1 MATSS
6 NVWAMNNDG
15 WEDGLKNVFEPRKLA
30 DEEFKRGQGII
41 KDAYAIDEQQ
51 ALLPTKL
58 AESMVNRRKAEANLQ
73 YYEENPNAL
82 VDAIG
87 SEANRVRVFN
97 ENQIGENQA
106 KITARTE
113 QQARD
118 ELIAS
123 KSFITTPEQLNPDG
137 SVRVPATERP
147 TTEIERLE
155 LAATAA
161 PTYKMQQDISAMVKT
176 KYTDVVN
183 QAVAQEDYV
192 GAHEAAKKAGLITG
206 DAKLTRL
213 SDDTYTIQTTYG
225 GTRQIGKQALQQ
237 MFFSQATKEK
247 LAVANNEAAG
257 RIAVE
262 TLKGNYD
269 LQGRRITADSN
280 QTVANT
286 RAAAQLGAAQ
296 IGYDRSVDTAN
307 IRTGG
312 TAQGAQSGVA
322 NPYISKQAPTN
333 QFISG
338 TLPVSHNHPTY
349 DKADDLAA
357 QKVGIPSEFL
367 KSIRLYGERTNADKV
382 SEAGAKGV
390 YQFIPAT
397 RNAIKSKY
405 GVDAWSTNP
414 EEAATAAAY
423 LVKEN
428 YDAAK
433 ANPRGKTP
441 EEEMFR
447 LYHAGATATRGK
459 VNEDYAVRTMSGL
472 RDLSAQPQQS
482 AQPQARYSND
492 AAAYINANQSKF
504 GITDEAAPA
513 FKQFIAS
520 LPPERQKWLNAAKEN
535 PRLQTEVDG
544 IMRDFSKSQ
553 GATTQVTKT
562 QTAKPATQSP
572 AMPQSTAP
580 AMPQQAATEPNVK
593 ASGTPDLP
601 ASQSVPRQPETLKDF
616 ISGLSL
622 SEIRAMQDD
631 IATVEKTTGA
641 TPQSKEAKQLLAAAA
656 TGENLKYAAKASA
669 TGLATGAKQTL
680 ESAGIVGTA
689 YDYLVNSYKESVKRG
704 EEYDAKQKKES
715 LDFLKG
721 LQELQQA
728 RKK

>member
-87 SEANRVRVFN
+87 SEFDKTKVV
-97 ENQIGENQA
+97 NQNLIGEAQD
-106 KITARTE
+106 KINARTE

-123 KSFITTPEQLNPDG
+123 KSVITTPEQLNPDG

-192 GAHEAAKKAGLITG
+192 GAHEAAKKAGIITG

-225 GTRQIGKQALQQ
+225 GTRTIGKKALQQ
-237 MFFSQATKEK
+237 MFVTQAVREK
-247 LAVANNEAAG
+247 MLAQDNEAAG
-257 RIAVE
+257 RVE
-262 TLKGNYD
+262 LE
-269 LQGRRITADSN
+269 QQRRITSELDNATKRYVVNAQGATSRE
-280 QTVANT
+280 VANIN
-286 RAAAQLGAAQ
+286 AARTIGAAE
-296 IGYDRSVDTAN
+296 
-307 IRTGG
+307 IRYGG
-312 TAQGAQSGVA
+312 TAQGGQSSGEAAFSRGGVA
-322 NPYISKQAPTN
+322 PKFATKEGVTAKNLDNNFATTLNEIASILPDMVVTSADRKAGEAGKLGANSLHTDGRAADLRVTPQTTA
-333 QFISG
+333 FIKSEFG
-338 TLPVSHNHPTY
+338 KNY
-349 DKADDLAA
+349 FA
-357 QKVGIPSEFL
+357 QKGITVVEETSKEAMAKHGSTGPHYHLEYKGNAQQQSQPSASPIQVSGYAATRI
-367 KSIRLYGERTNADKV
+367 KSLTEN
-382 SEAGAKGV
+382 
-390 YQFIPAT
+390 IPAT
-397 RNAIKSKY
+397 EQSAF
-405 GVDAWSTNP
+405 
-414 EEAATAAAY
+414 
-423 LVKEN
+423 EN
-428 YDAAK
+428 YLKTLPPEQQRVLQFQGKEINADQKIGEIVNGYTAQ
-433 ANPRGKTP
+433 RGKT
-441 EEEMFR
+441 
-447 LYHAGATATRGK
+447 
-459 VNEDYAVRTMSGL
+459 
-472 RDLSAQPQQS
+472 AQ
-482 AQPQARYSND
+482 
-492 AAAYINANQSKF
+492 
-504 GITDEAAPA
+504 
-513 FKQFIAS
+513 
-520 LPPERQKWLNAAKEN
+520 
-535 PRLQTEVDG
+535 
-544 IMRDFSKSQ
+544 
-553 GATTQVTKT
+553 
-562 QTAKPATQSP
+562 PATQAP

-580 AMPQQAATEPNVK
+580 AMPQQVAATEPNVK
-593 ASGTPDLP
+593 AAGMPDLP
-601 ASQSVPRQPETLKDF
+601 ASQSAPRQPETLKDF

-641 TPQSKEAKQLLAAAA
+641 TPQSREAKQLLAAAA

-704 EEYDAKQKKES
+704 EEYDAKQKKAS